1 VVVPHTKRGGGE
13 ILEERI
19 WGELMRVL
27 PKKYTKNKQK
37 KSQTHDLSP
46 LDELPVF
53 FFFSTPT

>member
-46 LDELPVF
+46 LD
-53 FFFSTPT
+53 

>member
-27 PKKYTKNKQK
+27 PKKIYQKQTKKVTN
-37 KSQTHDLSP
+37 P
-46 LDELPVF
+46 
-53 FFFSTPT
+53 